1 MTERILRRTR
11 AVARG
16 ALRAEPTN
24 LSDINSRLQSIA
36 DIRKNMLEELEQV
49 TALEKEVEELMAK
62 GKIQE
67 HEAFGLVAQFVE
79 VKSNSSTEIDP
90 AVLRKQ
96 LKTDK
101 DFFSCVKVQMTAVKQ
116 FLSEREI
123 AAIAK
128 ITPGKVTG
136 TKFQVIQPKTK
147 VGKGK

>member
-1 MTERILRRTR
+1 MTERIIRRSR
-11 AVARG
+11 GPLRG
-16 ALRAEPTN
+16 AGRTEPTN
-24 LSDINSRLQSIA
+24 LSDINDRLQSIA
-36 DIRKNMLEELEQV
+36 NIRKNMLEELEQV

-96 LKTDK
+96 LKSDK